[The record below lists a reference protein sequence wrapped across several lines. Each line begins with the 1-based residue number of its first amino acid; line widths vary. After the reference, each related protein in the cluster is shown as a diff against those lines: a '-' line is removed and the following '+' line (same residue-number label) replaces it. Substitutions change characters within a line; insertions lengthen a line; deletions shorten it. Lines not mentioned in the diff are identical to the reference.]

1 MSDVEEFI
9 KKAMP
14 IYQGM
19 ANEQRDKRCMELY
32 LKALDEVK
40 SWLSWVI
47 HRDMEVNY
55 YMSVYVKL
63 NLPLGGIYLKVGHR
77 EDDHSYLHSPIG
89 DMDYVTYLAIV
100 RESDNPV
107 ILLYKYLSSQVS
119 KLQEKPVQDVL
130 GLQGYLEALSEVP
143 KLFHLKAGDSN
154 QRLT

>member
-1 MSDVEEFI
+1 M
-9 KKAMP
+9 
-14 IYQGM
+14 
-19 ANEQRDKRCMELY
+19 
-32 LKALDEVK
+32 
-40 SWLSWVI
+40 
-47 HRDMEVNY
+47 
-55 YMSVYVKL
+55 
-63 NLPLGGIYLKVGHR
+63 GHR